1 VTGEE
6 GEAGRRQQARVTV
19 TDGAEAFA
27 LASSSCVACAARYC
41 RVTEPRPN
49 RQALCSSRL
58 FVPSGPLPPGTPST
72 SIRTSST
79 SLPSGK
85 LRREMNW

>member
-1 VTGEE
+1 MTGEE

-49 RQALCSSRL
+49 RRALL
-58 FVPSGPLPPGTPST
+58 FSIVRPSGPLC
-72 SIRTSST
+72 
-79 SLPSGK
+79 
-85 LRREMNW
+85 LRARLLRAYELDLSPFW

>member
-1 VTGEE
+1 MVTGEE

-49 RQALCSSRL
+49 RQALL
-58 FVPSGPLPPGTPST
+58 FSIVPSFRASA
-72 SIRTSST
+72 
-79 SLPSGK
+79 SGHAFYEHTNE
-85 LRREMNW
+85 LDLSPFW